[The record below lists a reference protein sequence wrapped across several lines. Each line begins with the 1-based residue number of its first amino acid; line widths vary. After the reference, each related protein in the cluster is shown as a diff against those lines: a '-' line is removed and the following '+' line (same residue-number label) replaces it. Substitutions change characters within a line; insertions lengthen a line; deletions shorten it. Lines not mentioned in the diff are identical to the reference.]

1 MTSSFTIEDRIIA
14 ALRRIIRAVDL
25 HSRRLVEVYGLTG
38 PQLATLQ
45 EAARLDGVSASDLAR
60 AIHISHSTLTG
71 IIDRLERRG
80 MVVRVRKGEDRR
92 SVTIRVT
99 EDGAAVLATAPSL
112 LQDRFRNELGKLEEW
127 EQTMMLGMLQ
137 RIATMMDAEGID
149 AAPVLVTGSMGAT
162 SRDVVADANAP
173 GQATVS
179 AERPCPTQSQEVL
192 LPSTG
197 S

>member
-25 HSRRLVEVYGLTG
+25 YSRRLVEAYGLTG

-45 EAARLDGVSASDLAR
+45 EAARLDGVSASVLAK
-60 AIHISHSTLTG
+60 AVHISHSTLTG

-80 MVVRVRKGEDRR
+80 MVARVRKGEDRR

-162 SRDVVADANAP
+162 SQEVVADADAS
-173 GQATVS
+173 GGATVS
-179 AERPCPTQSQEVL
+179 AERPGLTESQNVL
-192 LPSTG
+192 LSNMG

>member
-1 MTSSFTIEDRIIA
+1 MTSSLTIEDRIIA

-25 HSRRLVEVYGLTG
+25 RSRQLVEAYGLTG

-45 EAARLDGVSASDLAR
+45 EAARLDGVSASVLAK
-60 AIHISHSTLTG
+60 AVHISHSTLTG

-80 MVVRVRKGEDRR
+80 MVARVRKGEDRR

-99 EDGAAVLATAPSL
+99 DEGAAVLAAAPSL
-112 LQDRFRNELGKLEEW
+112 LQDRFRNELAKLEEW

-162 SRDVVADANAP
+162 SQDVVPDANTSERAMVSPEHPEAP
-173 GQATVS
+173 ES
-179 AERPCPTQSQEVL
+179 RNVL
-192 LPSTG
+192 LPTMG

>member
-1 MTSSFTIEDRIIA
+1 MTSSLTIEDRIIA

-25 HSRRLVEVYGLTG
+25 RSRQLVEAYGLTG

-45 EAARLDGVSASDLAR
+45 EAARLDGVSASVLAK
-60 AIHISHSTLTG
+60 AVHISHSTLTG

-80 MVVRVRKGEDRR
+80 MVARVRKGEDRR

-99 EDGAAVLATAPSL
+99 DEGAAVLAAAPSL
-112 LQDRFRNELGKLEEW
+112 LQDRFRNELAKLEEW

-149 AAPVLVTGSMGAT
+149 AAPVLVTGSMGA
-162 SRDVVADANAP
+162 SSQDVVADANTSERAI
-173 GQATVS
+173 VS
-179 AERPCPTQSQEVL
+179 PERPGPPESRNVL
-192 LPSTG
+192 LPSMG